1 MKSVI
6 RPACA
11 LAGAA
16 VAVLLA
22 WASADAHANL
32 LNAFPAPGE
41 VLERPTDTVYIEFSE
56 TLVESFSGIDVLDAN
71 GASVAAA
78 PSEVD
83 PSNPTA
89 MRVTLKDLSDGTYV
103 VAWRTLSTV
112 DGHLIRGSYLF
123 SVGDPIQQLE
133 RPAETSSDASPA
145 EAPLR
150 WLLLIGAVLLVGVP
164 VHFVVVSGL
173 RAVEPGVLRG
183 TALMWAGV
191 GSLSVAQ
198 LGLLLVQAATLAE
211 GGLLD
216 WITIGVPRAFELGLW
231 GRLWTSRLILLGAW
245 VAITLAAVRGTGRGA
260 RWAWIGAA
268 VVGAEVI
275 LTISLGSHSAALVDF
290 SIRGVALDFGH
301 LLAAALW
308 TGGLPALLF
317 TVRSARR
324 IRSFA
329 ERRRAIARIVE
340 RFSALAAVSVAVIV
354 FTGLLSAWLHVVEP
368 GRLLSTAYG
377 RTLLVKIGLVAPLL
391 LLGAVNLTWVRRLL
405 RTPTGNEPDR
415 SLAWLVRIVRVEAVL
430 AAGVLLASGFL
441 TALEP
446 GRQVALPG
454 KAGVRADAP
463 VDDLDLKLRL
473 TPGVPGPNRLEV
485 TAGSTRGPLPPSSSV
500 ELTLKFLDRDIGSER
515 FVLENEGG
523 GVFAAETDAIGIA
536 GGWQAGLL
544 VRRPGEFDSRTA
556 VRFQVAA
563 TAGSRSGVQP
573 DPVLRDI
580 FFALVL
586 TAIGGAVV
594 VVGLGHRGFTRGG
607 GVRVSGAGVLGAAAG
622 LAILFP
628 ALLRVGPTVPEI
640 NPILPEPPSIAVG
653 RSLFA
658 ENCIS
663 CHGSGGRGDGPL
675 AAQLDPPPLDLAVHV
690 PLHPD
695 GELFSFIKW
704 GIDGTAMAAFAEQFD
719 DTEIWHVVNFLQ
731 TIPP

>member
-1 MKSVI
+1 MKAVI

-11 LAGAA
+11 VAAAA
-16 VAVLLA
+16 VAVALT

-56 TLVESFSGIDVLDAN
+56 TLVESFSSIDVLDAT

-83 PSNPTA
+83 TANPTA
-89 MRVTLKDLSDGTYV
+89 MSVALKDLPDGAYV

-123 SVGDPIQQLE
+123 SVGDPIRQLE

-150 WLLLIGAVLLVGVP
+150 WLLLIGAVLLVAVP
-164 VHFVVVSGL
+164 VHFIAVSGL
-173 RAVEPGVLRG
+173 RALEVGGLRSL
-183 TALMWAGV
+183 ALVWAGAA
-191 GSLSVAQ
+191 SLAAAQ

-211 GGLLD
+211 GGLFD
-216 WITIGVPRAFELGLW
+216 WIGAGIPRAFELGLW
-231 GRLWTSRLILLGAW
+231 GRLWISRLILLGAW
-245 VAITLAAVRGTGRGA
+245 AAITLAAIRATGRGA

-268 VVGAEVI
+268 LVGAEVI

-290 SIRGVALDFGH
+290 SIRGVALDFAH
-301 LLAAALW
+301 LLAAAVW
-308 TGGLPALLF
+308 TGGLPALLV
-317 TVRSARR
+317 TIRRARG
-324 IRSFA
+324 IRSFG

-340 RFSALAAVSVAVIV
+340 RFSALAAVSVAVII

-368 GRLLSTAYG
+368 DRLLSTAYG
-377 RTLLVKIGLVAPLL
+377 RTLLIKVGLVAPLL
-391 LLGAVNLTWVRRLL
+391 LLGAVNLTWVSRRL
-405 RTPTGNEPDR
+405 RTPTGDQPDQ

-441 TALEP
+441 TTLEP

-454 KAGVRADAP
+454 QTEVRAEAA
-463 VDDLDLKLRL
+463 VDDLGLKLRL
-473 TPGVPGPNRLEV
+473 TPGAPGPNRLEV
-485 TAGSTRGPLPPSSSV
+485 RADSSRGPLPPDSSV

-515 FVLENEGG
+515 IVLEAGSA
-523 GVFAAETDAIGIA
+523 GVFAAETDAVGIA
-536 GGWQAGLL
+536 GAWQAGLL

-563 TAGSRSGVQP
+563 AAGVRSGVQP
-573 DPVLRDI
+573 DPVQRDI
-580 FFALVL
+580 FFALAL
-586 TAIGGAVV
+586 AAIGLAVAVV
-594 VVGLGHRGFTRGG
+594 GMGHRGFRHGASL
-607 GVRVSGAGVLGAAAG
+607 RVSGTGVLGAAAG

-628 ALLRVGPTVPEI
+628 ALLRVGPDTPEI
-640 NPILPEPPSIAVG
+640 NPILPDPQSIAVG

-658 ENCIS
+658 ENCAS

-690 PLHPD
+690 PLHSD

-704 GIDGTAMAAFAEQFD
+704 GVDGTAMAGFAEQFD
-719 DTEIWHVVNFLQ
+719 DADISRLVNFLQ

>member
-1 MKSVI
+1 MKAVI

-11 LAGAA
+11 VAAAA
-16 VAVLLA
+16 VAVVLT

-56 TLVESFSGIDVLDAN
+56 TLVESFSSIDVLDAT

-83 PSNPTA
+83 PANPTA
-89 MRVTLKDLSDGTYV
+89 MSVALKDLSNGAYV

-123 SVGDPIQQLE
+123 SVGDPIRQLG

-150 WLLLIGAVLLVGVP
+150 WLLLIGAVLLVAVP
-164 VHFVVVSGL
+164 VHFIAVSGL
-173 RAVEPGVLRG
+173 RALEVGGLRSL
-183 TALMWAGV
+183 ALVWAGAA
-191 GSLSVAQ
+191 SLAAAQ

-211 GGLLD
+211 GGLFD
-216 WITIGVPRAFELGLW
+216 WIGAGIPRTFELGLW
-231 GRLWTSRLILLGAW
+231 GRLWISRLILLGAW
-245 VAITLAAVRGTGRGA
+245 AAITLAAIRATGRGA

-268 VVGAEVI
+268 LVGAEVI

-290 SIRGVALDFGH
+290 SIRGVALDFAH
-301 LLAAALW
+301 LLAAAVW
-308 TGGLPALLF
+308 TGGLPALLV
-317 TVRSARR
+317 TIRRARG
-324 IRSFA
+324 IRSFG

-340 RFSALAAVSVAVIV
+340 RFSALAAVSVAVII

-368 GRLLSTAYG
+368 DRLLSTAYG
-377 RTLLVKIGLVAPLL
+377 RTLLIKVGLVAPLL
-391 LLGAVNLTWVRRLL
+391 LLGAVNLTWVSRRL
-405 RTPTGNEPDR
+405 RTPTGDQPDQ

-441 TALEP
+441 TTLEP

-454 KAGVRADAP
+454 QTEVRAEAA
-463 VDDLDLKLRL
+463 VDDLGLKLRL
-473 TPGVPGPNRLEV
+473 TPGAPGPNRLEV
-485 TAGSTRGPLPPSSSV
+485 TADSSRGPLPPDSSV

-515 FVLENEGG
+515 IVLEAGSA
-523 GVFAAETDAIGIA
+523 GVFAAETDAVGIA
-536 GGWQAGLL
+536 GAWQAGLL

-563 TAGSRSGVQP
+563 AAGVRSGVQP
-573 DPVLRDI
+573 DPVQRDI
-580 FFALVL
+580 FFALAL
-586 TAIGGAVV
+586 TAIGLAVAVV
-594 VVGLGHRGFTRGG
+594 GMGHRGFTRGASL
-607 GVRVSGAGVLGAAAG
+607 RVSGTGVLGAAAG

-628 ALLRVGPTVPEI
+628 ALLRVGPDTPEI
-640 NPILPEPPSIAVG
+640 NPILPDPQSIAVG

-658 ENCIS
+658 ENCAS

-690 PLHPD
+690 PLHSD

-704 GIDGTAMAAFAEQFD
+704 GVDGTAMAGFAEQFD
-719 DTEIWHVVNFLQ
+719 DADIWRLVNFLQ

>member
-1 MKSVI
+1 MKAVI

-11 LAGAA
+11 VAA
-16 VAVLLA
+16 AAFAVLLA
-22 WASADAHANL
+22 WASVGAHANL

-56 TLVESFSGIDVLDAN
+56 TLVESFSRIDVLDAN

-83 PSNPTA
+83 PTNPTA
-89 MRVTLKDLSDGTYV
+89 MRVTLRDLSDGTYL

-133 RPAETSSDASPA
+133 RPAETSSDASPV

-164 VHFVVVSGL
+164 VHFIAVSGL
-173 RAVEPGVLRG
+173 RAVELGGLRG
-183 TALMWAGV
+183 SALVWAGA
-191 GSLSVAQ
+191 GALSVAQ
-198 LGLLLVQAATLAE
+198 PGLLLVQAATLAE

-216 WITIGVPRAFELGLW
+216 WISTGIPRAFELGLW
-231 GRLWTSRLILLGAW
+231 GRLWASRLILLGAW
-245 VAITLAAVRGTGRGA
+245 VAITLAAIRGTGRGA

-301 LLAAALW
+301 LLAAAVW

-317 TVRSARR
+317 TIRGASR
-324 IRSFA
+324 IKSFQ

-368 GRLLSTAYG
+368 GRLLFTAYG

-391 LLGAVNLTWVRRLL
+391 LLGAVNLTWVRRRL
-405 RTPTGNEPDR
+405 RAPTGNEPDR

-430 AAGVLLASGFL
+430 AAGILLASGFL
-441 TALEP
+441 TAFEP

-454 KAGVRADAP
+454 EEGVRAEAAA
-463 VDDLDLKLRL
+463 DDLDLKFRL

-485 TAGSTRGPLPPSSSV
+485 TADSARGPLPPNTSAEV
-500 ELTLKFLDRDIGSER
+500 TLKFLDRDIGSER
-515 FVLENEGG
+515 IVLEAESG

-536 GGWQAGLL
+536 GGWQAGFL
-544 VRRPGEFDSRTA
+544 VQRPRQFDSRTA
-556 VRFQVAA
+556 IRFEVAA
-563 TAGSRSGVQP
+563 TAGSRSSVQP
-573 DPVLRDI
+573 DPVQRDI
-580 FFALVL
+580 FFALAL
-586 TAIGGAVV
+586 AAIGVAVV
-594 VVGLGHRGFTRGG
+594 VVGIGHRGFTRSASL
-607 GVRVSGAGVLGAAAG
+607 RVSGAGVLGAAAG

-628 ALLRVGPTVPEI
+628 AILRVGPDVPEI
-640 NPILPEPPSIAVG
+640 NPILPDPESIAIG

-658 ENCIS
+658 DNCVS

-695 GELFSFIKW
+695 GELFAFIKW
-704 GIDGTAMAAFAEQFD
+704 GIDGTAMVGFGEQFE